1 MRKFVIIILLIAAL
15 LLLTAC
21 GVPEEKG
28 LIKPQESCIRTNLS
42 AKCEGHF
49 EKVVGDN
56 IKTFDKIFFENEEAV
71 YLDLTVSCS
80 EKPMSFAVHQ
90 FGIADEWTVVPVD
103 PLKEGA
109 FKGWVIPDE
118 NGNFVIKFTQDGK
131 NSTGRVDFNFI
142 VSR

>member
-1 MRKFVIIILLIAAL
+1 MRKFIRLFSIIAL
-15 LLLTAC
+15 VFISAC

-42 AKCEGHF
+42 GRCEGDF

-56 IKTFDKIFFENEEAV
+56 IKTYDNIFFENEEAV
-71 YLDLTVSCS
+71 YLDITVSCS

-90 FGIADEWTVVPVD
+90 FGIADEWTVVTVD
-103 PLKEGA
+103 PLKPGA

-118 NGNFVIKFTQDGK
+118 NGKLAIKFTQDGK
-131 NSTGRVDFNFI
+131 NSTGKVHFKFD